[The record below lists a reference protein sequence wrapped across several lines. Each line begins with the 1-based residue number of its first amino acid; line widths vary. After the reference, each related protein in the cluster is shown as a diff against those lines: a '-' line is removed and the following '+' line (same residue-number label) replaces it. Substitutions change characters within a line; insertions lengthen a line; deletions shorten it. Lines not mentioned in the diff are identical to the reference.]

1 VTPEARTLYGFLH
14 GPRPPLLQ
22 GAAPLWTV
30 VLWTAIF
37 FVVGSLPVAVVLA
50 KVFAHRDPR
59 GVGDGN
65 PGAANAWRV
74 AGPVVGMLAVILEGM
89 KGLVPVALA
98 YWGWHVTGWAIVP
111 IMAAPLL
118 GSMYSPFLRGRGG
131 KGIAVTFGVWT
142 GLTVWRVPMLLGL
155 IFSVLVL
162 FVRLEDVWTLL
173 LGWLLVLAYLFW
185 AYPSPPVLVAG
196 GINFGLLIL
205 RHAGDLHPPLFKPH
219 VSKP

>member
-1 VTPEARTLYGFLH
+1 
-14 GPRPPLLQ
+14 LQ

-30 VLWTAIF
+30 VLWTAIC

-59 GVGDGN
+59 EVGDGN

-89 KGLVPVALA
+89 KGLVPVVAA
-98 YWGWHVTGWAIVP
+98 YWGWHVTGWAIIP

-142 GLTVWRVPMLLGL
+142 GLTVWRVPMFFGL
-155 IFSVLVL
+155 ILCLLVL
-162 FVRLEDVWTLL
+162 FVRLEDAWTLML
-173 LGWLLVLAYLFW
+173 AWFLVLMYLFW
-185 AYPSPPVLVAG
+185 AYPSAPVLVAG
-196 GINFGLLIL
+196 AINFGLLTL
-205 RHAGDLHPPLFKPH
+205 RHAGDLHRPLFKPH
-219 VSKP
+219 LSKP